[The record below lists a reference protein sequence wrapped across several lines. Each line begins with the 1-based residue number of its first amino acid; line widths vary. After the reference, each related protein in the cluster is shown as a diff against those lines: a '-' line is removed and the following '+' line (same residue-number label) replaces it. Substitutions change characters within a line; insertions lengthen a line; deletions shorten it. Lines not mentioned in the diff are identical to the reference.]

1 MKLAG
6 IGILRINKPEFVL
19 HHFHQTDEGFEF
31 ILLRILWLSQN
42 FQHLSII
49 SLVTCFDESYLLFVQ
64 IYDMLE
70 SHITISFVSELLEFH
85 EQRLND
91 VELILLQH

>member
-6 IGILRINKPEFVL
+6 IAILRINKPEFVL

-42 FQHLSII
+42 L
-49 SLVTCFDESYLLFVQ
+49 
-64 IYDMLE
+64 
-70 SHITISFVSELLEFH
+70 
-85 EQRLND
+85 
-91 VELILLQH
+91 